1 MDIHA
6 AFAAAQKNP
15 IKMKPRQA
23 LQEVSQPQH
32 AEPKPST
39 IEDETN
45 IAPAVSQAPDVSAE
59 PAPPLADEPKAKSDE
74 PEQVAVEESKPKA
87 TKPAFSPV
95 DISIA
100 GTHHRIVCPSDEVA
114 HLESAVSFIN
124 EKVRSIRQ
132 DIKGKVPTNEEL
144 LVLTCLEMYDQIKAL
159 QDSEDYYTSERD
171 DALNL
176 IDKLLK
182 SARAN

>member
-1 MDIHA
+1 MDIHT

-23 LQEVSQPQH
+23 LEDSQPQR
-32 AEPKPST
+32 AEPKPSITEDKEVT
-39 IEDETN
+39 I
-45 IAPAVSQAPDVSAE
+45 PPVSQAPEE
-59 PAPPLADEPKAKSDE
+59 PAPQLAEEPAFEPKTT
-74 PEQVAVEESKPKA
+74 PVEEPKPKA
-87 TKPAFSPV
+87 SKPTFTPV

-144 LVLTCLEMYDQIKAL
+144 LVLTCLEMYDQLKTL
-159 QDSEDYYTSERD
+159 QDSEDYYVTERD
-171 DALNL
+171 DALNI